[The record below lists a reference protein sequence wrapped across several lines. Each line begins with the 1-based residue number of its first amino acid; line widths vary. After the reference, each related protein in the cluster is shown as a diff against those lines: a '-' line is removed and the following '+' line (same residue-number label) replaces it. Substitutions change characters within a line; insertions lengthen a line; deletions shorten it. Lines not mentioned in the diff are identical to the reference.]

1 MKRDLLILM
10 ILFWIGYSV
19 NESKTLQEKPKI
31 SAMQTK
37 EVQPT
42 KQSKH
47 IKQTPK
53 SKEKAKIVTHVT
65 LTCYHPVAAQCNDDF
80 LHTADN
86 SEIDLKK
93 LKAGDIK
100 WVAIS
105 QDLLWMIPMGSKVRI
120 YDEASGLY
128 YGTYTVKD
136 KMHKRW
142 EHRMDIL
149 MHPSSTERIYAENIR
164 IEVV

>member
-1 MKRDLLILM
+1 MKKDLLILM

-19 NESKTLQEKPKI
+19 NESKTMQPK
-31 SAMQTK
+31 TK
-37 EVQPT
+37 IELVQNKVQPT
-42 KQSKH
+42 KHSKK
-47 IKQTPK
+47 KQTKKSDNKPK
-53 SKEKAKIVTHVT
+53 IITHVT
-65 LTCYHPVAAQCNDDF
+65 LTCYHPVATQCNADF

-105 QDLLWMIPMGSKVRI
+105 QDLIWMIPMGSKVRI
-120 YDEASGLY
+120 TDEASGMC
-128 YGTYTVKD
+128 YGTYIVKD
-136 KMHKRW
+136 KMNKRW

-149 MHPSSTERIYAENIR
+149 MHPSSTEKIYAENIK